1 VKCRGAFFFLPIS
14 ASELLSVVARPIFK
28 KFHYVGAV
36 KILINPSEEK
46 HKDII
51 RF

>member
-1 VKCRGAFFFLPIS
+1 MLSAVKRL
-14 ASELLSVVARPIFK
+14 IFER
-28 KFHYVGAV
+28 FHYVGAV